1 MAGMTFAQ
9 DKPLSAAFKKEAWKA
24 LDAIQRID
32 FALSKENKDSN
43 KTLIADA
50 EKAVNEAKYAATTSS
65 DKQML
70 FTLQVSLDSLELQG
84 IYDIEDARFK
94 PYFDR
99 HVQCISEALYYFEPD
114 KVTKEGIEKA
124 RLKTCNR
131 KTAEWE
137 SGWWR

>member
-1 MAGMTFAQ
+1 MAGMAFAQ

-43 KTLIADA
+43 KALIGDA
-50 EKAVNEAKYAATTSS
+50 ENAVNEAKYVATTPS

-70 FTLQVSLDSLELQG
+70 FTLQMSLDSLELQG
-84 IYDIEDARFK
+84 MYDIQDAKFK
-94 PYFDR
+94 PYLDR
-99 HVQCISEALYYFEPD
+99 HVQCISEALYYFEPAR
-114 KVTKEGIEKA
+114 VTKEGIEKA
-124 RLKTCNR
+124 KLKTCNK

-137 SGWWR
+137 SGFWK